1 MCEKNDYINTKENE
15 SRFRS
20 RLANIFFCL
29 ALIVGM
35 LLIVLEPPFVC
46 PDENAHFIN
55 IARISH
61 GNLFAD
67 VHEGKIGSFMSEE
80 ELYYLQSQGGRYNG
94 PESET
99 YSYKLMNEHNQ
110 RPASEIMAFHENK
123 FSTINPLPYVLPAVT
138 VFGMRILGL
147 SVNAYQ
153 TIFISKV
160 INLLFYAIIIRLAI
174 KKTALFPK
182 TMFMLALMP
191 MAIFQGA
198 STSYDASLIACSF
211 LLFAYVTKILRSRD
225 EETVT
230 KKDIAAISLASAFV
244 VGCKIA
250 YAPLLLI
257 LFAIPIK
264 KFGSLKKY
272 FISIGCVAGAVLLT
286 TVIPTVINSAITADY
301 KVPLTELDII
311 QRENFSILRLP
322 VIMFETVKYF
332 KTPWLQSFFGVLGWL
347 DTFFPKHLDTL
358 FLFMLFLSVI
368 SEASEV
374 KGINVKTRLLS
385 VLGVI
390 IFFVGTVYVM
400 YVQWNPTLVG
410 IVGGDLAYGGQG
422 RYFIP
427 VVLFVAIAICS
438 PLLLIKRLEPVNS
451 RIRAYS
457 EKIIPVFSAVYCA
470 LTVLI
475 ILLRY
480 WT

>member
-1 MCEKNDYINTKENE
+1 
-15 SRFRS
+15 
-20 RLANIFFCL
+20 
-29 ALIVGM
+29 
-35 LLIVLEPPFVC
+35 
-46 PDENAHFIN
+46 
-55 IARISH
+55 
-61 GNLFAD
+61 
-67 VHEGKIGSFMSEE
+67 
-80 ELYYLQSQGGRYNG
+80 
-94 PESET
+94 
-99 YSYKLMNEHNQ
+99 
-110 RPASEIMAFHENK
+110 
-123 FSTINPLPYVLPAVT
+123 
-138 VFGMRILGL
+138 
-147 SVNAYQ
+147 
-153 TIFISKV
+153 
-160 INLLFYAIIIRLAI
+160 
-174 KKTALFPK
+174 
-182 TMFMLALMP
+182 
-191 MAIFQGA
+191 
-198 STSYDASLIACSF
+198 
-211 LLFAYVTKILRSRD
+211 
-225 EETVT
+225 
-230 KKDIAAISLASAFV
+230 
-244 VGCKIA
+244 
-250 YAPLLLI
+250 
-257 LFAIPIK
+257 
-264 KFGSLKKY
+264 
-272 FISIGCVAGAVLLT
+272 
-286 TVIPTVINSAITADY
+286 PTVINSAITADY

-311 QRENFSILRLP
+311 QRESFSILRLP